1 MLFRRIKLQS
11 GLVPENIK
19 EEIKSRCD
27 IVDIISEY
35 VSLKQRGKNFVG
47 LCPFHDDTKPSL
59 YVSRDLQIFKCFACD
74 SAGDVFAFLMKY
86 QKITYPEALKALAER
101 CGITL
106 PSTYDSKESKI
117 SEELKNL
124 NKFAVQYYQ
133 KMLFDNSLGNQ
144 ALTYLKKRG
153 IDDNIIASFKL
164 GYSLPNWDSFLNAGK
179 KAGFSEK
186 ILLTGGFI
194 LEGKKQGNYY
204 DRFRGRIMFPIF
216 DVKGEPIA
224 FGGRIIEAGESDAK
238 YINSPETPLYT
249 KSKNLYNLNMA
260 QRAIQ
265 KEGFALLV
273 EGYMDAISCFQA
285 GFTNV
290 VASLGTSLTDSH
302 VKLIKR
308 YTDEVIIA
316 YDSDKAG
323 AEASARG
330 MNLLI
335 KADVRVRML
344 TIPSEKDPDD
354 FIRENGADAFRKLI
368 SSAVD
373 LVEYKIDRI
382 NKQIGIDTA
391 EGKKKAVDDLV
402 STLASM
408 GNLVQRSE
416 YVKKSAERLN
426 IEEEY
431 IWQQLSKIGAGKNIA
446 KSTQPTI
453 KTSSKQTARER
464 IERLLIEC
472 LIQCPKL
479 VSKTKHLKKED
490 FTNSCHI
497 ELMEL
502 LWNNIDESKENI
514 ELGDLINNCSSKEA
528 RDLISNI
535 IAKKL
540 TLKKNLLSNIEDIE
554 AELNGC
560 IKKIEDFRKRE
571 SKLAILK
578 ENTADKITISQAL
591 MSIRK
596 GK

>member
-1 MLFRRIKLQS
+1 MQS
-11 GLVPENIK
+11 GLVSDKIK
-19 EEIKSRCD
+19 EEIKSKCD

-35 VSLKQRGKNFVG
+35 VSLKQRGKNYVG

-86 QKITYPEALKALAER
+86 QKITYPEALKALAEK
-101 CGITL
+101 CGVKL
-106 PSTYDSKESKI
+106 PSTYDTKETKI
-117 SEELKNL
+117 NEELKNL

-153 IDDNIIASFKL
+153 IDDNIITSFKL
-164 GYSLPNWDSFLNAGK
+164 GYSLPNWDSFLDAGK

-186 ILLTGGFI
+186 ILLMGGFI

-216 DVKGEPIA
+216 DIKGEPIA
-224 FGGRIIEAGESDAK
+224 FGGRILEASESDAK

-265 KEGFALLV
+265 KEGFVLLV
-273 EGYMDAISCFQA
+273 EGYMDAISCFRA

-290 VASLGTSLTDSH
+290 VASLGTSLTDDH

-316 YDSDKAG
+316 YDSDRAG
-323 AEASARG
+323 VEASARG
-330 MNLLI
+330 INLLI
-335 KADVRVRML
+335 KADVRVKML

-354 FIRENGADAFRKLI
+354 FIRENGADAFKKLI

-382 NKQIGIDTA
+382 NKEIGVDTA
-391 EGKKKAVDDLV
+391 EGKKKAFDDLV

-408 GNLVQRSE
+408 GNPVQRSE
-416 YVKKSAERLN
+416 YVKRSAEKLN
-426 IEEEY
+426 IEEDY
-431 IWQQLSKIGAGKNIA
+431 IWQQLSKMGAGKNILR
-446 KSTQPTI
+446 STQPAI
-453 KTSSKQTARER
+453 KPSSKQTARER

-479 VSKTKHLKKED
+479 ISKTKHLKKED
-490 FTNSCHI
+490 FINSCHI
-497 ELMEL
+497 ELIEL
-502 LWNNIDESKENI
+502 LWNIDEGKENI
-514 ELGDLINNCSSKEA
+514 ELGDLINSCSSKET
-528 RDLISNI
+528 RDLVSDI
-535 IAKKL
+535 IAKKMSL
-540 TLKKNLLSNIEDIE
+540 RKNLLSNVEEIE

-560 IKKIEDFRKRE
+560 IKKIENFRKRE
-571 SKLAILK
+571 NKLAILK
-578 ENTADKITISQAL
+578 ENITDKITISQTL
-591 MSIRK
+591 MNIRK
-596 GK
+596 GNRS

>member
-1 MLFRRIKLQS
+1 MQS

-497 ELMEL
+497 ELIEL